1 MNEDKVE
8 SAAVNKPAFCNACGN
23 QLPEEASF
31 CPVCG
36 QWRAQVAPF
45 VAAQADQANLD
56 STPRTNTF
64 DYSPENPLP
73 PSGYPVYAHSPSRR
87 EYLPWA
93 TSAMRDHQLPR
104 SMGECSR
111 KDFIEKYAEP
121 SLKKNITSIAILCY
135 VCAGVTFVASCLSN
149 PWGIIDALVLAAFAL
164 GMHLAK
170 SRACAISILILS
182 IVEVVLSLAAA
193 GSFPFWWLVAGI
205 SAVVTFAKIE
215 RQYKEFITCL
225 DGRRRPP
232 NKNC

>member
-1 MNEDKVE
+1 MINENKVE
-8 SAAVNKPAFCNACGN
+8 SAAVNKPVFCNGCGN

-36 QWRAQVAPF
+36 QRRAQVAPSA
-45 VAAQADQANLD
+45 AAQADQTNLG
-56 STPRTNTF
+56 SIPRPNTF
-64 DYSPENPLP
+64 AYDHENPLP
-73 PSGYPVYAHSPSRR
+73 PSGCPAV
-87 EYLPWA
+87 
-93 TSAMRDHQLPR
+93 RDHQLPR
-104 SMGECSR
+104 GVGECSR
-111 KDFIEKYAEP
+111 KDFIEKYADP

-135 VCAGVTFVASCLSN
+135 ICAGATFVASCLAN

-170 SRACAISILILS
+170 SKACAISILILS

-205 SAVVTFAKIE
+205 SAVVVFAKIE
-215 RQYKEFITCL
+215 KQYEEFLTSM
-225 DGRRRPP
+225 DAGRRRPP